1 MDQRTQA
8 RVVADR
14 KLTCRSHGFEHAI
27 FVYNL
32 SSDGCMALFEDDAQL
47 EDDRNAIVLSPRCE
61 AAGRVD
67 WRHGSFMGIAF
78 ARKLD
83 PAVVGRIDLARSSR
97 AHDAGC
103 DCIIAHDHRGEAIA
117 SR

>member
-14 KLTCRSHGFEHAI
+14 NLTCRCRGVEHAI

-32 SSDGCMALFEDDAQL
+32 SSDGCMALFEDDAEL
-47 EDDRNAIVLSPRCE
+47 EDDRITIVLSPRCE
-61 AAGRVD
+61 APGRVV

-78 ARKLD
+78 AQKLD
-83 PAVVGRIDLARSSR
+83 RAVVGRIDVARSSR
-97 AHDAGC
+97 G
-103 DCIIAHDHRGEAIA
+103 G
-117 SR
+117 

>member
-14 KLTCRSHGFEHAI
+14 NLTCRCRGVEHAI

-32 SSDGCMALFEDDAQL
+32 SSDGCMALFEDDAEQGFA
-47 EDDRNAIVLSPRCE
+47 RIPRVLAPGGV
-61 AAGRVD
+61 APGRVV

-78 ARKLD
+78 AQKLD
-83 PAVVGRIDLARSSR
+83 RAVVGRIDVARSSR
-97 AHDAGC
+97 G
-103 DCIIAHDHRGEAIA
+103 G
-117 SR
+117 